1 MRVGRTLTHHFEI
14 ETRQYDLLGIDL
26 GEGAR
31 RRMIIFGAVI
41 VLVWVGLLVLIFG
54 WPSKPT
60 VSLYV
65 VPPFVVTAFG
75 WRPGRYHE
83 RRRRV
88 TEWALAARYAMRS
101 HRPVIALG
109 ARAADKSEYLRV
121 SERIP
126 VRRMAA
132 LAKGQKTPD
141 WEAGGGDVTDPR
153 HRAGASIALSQRA
166 RLLGTDHIHR
176 VRRKTG
182 YTAARGA
189 TRATG
194 RGPDRPRPQDHTPE
208 RVQDQVQE
216 RASERVQDRVQ
227 DLVTHTEQTR
237 ADRGQQRPS
246 DRQQAREH
254 ERGDGRGHRRGRHEA
269 R

>member
-41 VLVWVGLLVLIFG
+41 VLAWVGLLVLIFG
-54 WPSKPT
+54 WPSKPS

-65 VPPFVVTAFG
+65 VPPFVMTAFG

-88 TEWALAARYAMRS
+88 TEWALSTRYALRS

-109 ARAADKSEYLRV
+109 ARAADRSEYLRW
-121 SERIP
+121 SERVP
-126 VRRMAA
+126 LRRLAA
-132 LAKGQKTPD
+132 LARGQKTPE
-141 WEAGGGDVTDPR
+141 WEEGGIGTDPR
-153 HRAGASIALSQRA
+153 YRAGAEIQVTQRA
-166 RLLGTDHIHR
+166 RLLGVDHVNR
-176 VRRKTG
+176 VRRKG
-182 YTAARGA
+182 S
-189 TRATG
+189 G
-194 RGPDRPRPQDHTPE
+194 RGST
-208 RVQDQVQE
+208 
-216 RASERVQDRVQ
+216 
-227 DLVTHTEQTR
+227 
-237 ADRGQQRPS
+237 
-246 DRQQAREH
+246 
-254 ERGDGRGHRRGRHEA
+254 RGHRRGRHEA